1 MTQTALAKELGVA
14 FQQVHKKE
22 GGANQVSSS
31 RLVQIAEA
39 LEVDPSFFFPGNG
52 KADRVESE
60 VLGLLN
66 TMGATRL
73 LRVFAE
79 IGERQRATL
88 NRRADGVI
96 AQFKGPALLGQPWTC
111 PPTTHSHRQRVLP
124 KPNSWQRSCLY
135 GRQVSLIVLL
145 VVTRHLPAVVFHA
158 GTCTKNEMRDE

>member
-1 MTQTALAKELGVA
+1 LIRGQRLVKAMTQTALAKELGVA

-52 KADRVESE
+52 KADRAESE

-73 LRVFAE
+73 LRAFAE
-79 IGERQRATL
+79 IGDGNVRHSIVVLTVSLRNPKVQPCSATL
-88 NRRADGVI
+88 DL
-96 AQFKGPALLGQPWTC
+96 PAHYPFA
-111 PPTTHSHRQRVLP
+111 PTTSTSQ
-124 KPNSWQRSCLY
+124 
-135 GRQVSLIVLL
+135 
-145 VVTRHLPAVVFHA
+145 A
-158 GTCTKNEMRDE
+158 